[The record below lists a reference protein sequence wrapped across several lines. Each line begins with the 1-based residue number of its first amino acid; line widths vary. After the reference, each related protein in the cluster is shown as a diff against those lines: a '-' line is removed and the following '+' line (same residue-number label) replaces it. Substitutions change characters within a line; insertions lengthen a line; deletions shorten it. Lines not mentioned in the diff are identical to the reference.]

1 MKSRILVLC
10 LSMFSL
16 SLVTNAQGNFQRRSI
31 EERVKEVM
39 TKITPA
45 LALTAEQQPKADS
58 AFTQYYRSMQALRE
72 GMQPGSRPDRSQF
85 EKLTIERDEKLKAVL
100 TPDQYKKFKDEVEE
114 TLRPQRG
121 NRQ

>member
-1 MKSRILVLC
+1 MV
-10 LSMFSL
+10 
-16 SLVTNAQGNFQRRSI
+16 
-31 EERVKEVM
+31 
-39 TKITPA
+39 KITPA

-58 AFTQYYRSMQALRE
+58 AFTQYYRSMQTLRE